1 MTFELSAS
9 ASSIL
14 FSSLKNLEQNPP
26 ISIFTISEME
36 ADALSF
42 SDCLRK
48 KERQSSEGGKSSD
61 YSKKERERDKDDS
74 DRLPSSTT
82 IDIPPRGL
90 FLFFNDLVTLRCA

>member
-74 DRLPSSTT
+74 DRLPS
-82 IDIPPRGL
+82 
-90 FLFFNDLVTLRCA
+90 